1 MLSTISY
8 YVLFGYCCCVQVCG
22 VFLVYSAILK
32 RRALLAARNLQA
44 LQWGMALRIQRTWR
58 ATRAKTII
66 LVLKVRR
73 SVIHATIFR
82 VVLLNLI
89 HAAVSKAKHS
99 ALLTTL
105 V

>member
-1 MLSTISY
+1 MR
-8 YVLFGYCCCVQVCG
+8 CCDCYLCIKQVCG

-66 LVLKVRR
+66 LVLKV
-73 SVIHATIFR
+73 
-82 VVLLNLI
+82 
-89 HAAVSKAKHS
+89 
-99 ALLTTL
+99 LLTRRIL
-105 V
+105 LH